1 MITKIDINDPKIS
14 GHLGN
19 QLFQYAAMIGYAKKN
34 YGDKWN
40 NEICMHRWD
49 VEKYLKNPIGY
60 PFRDYVQQFY
70 TFDGPQYEKT
80 YTEPHFHYAPI
91 PFCEKGLNISGYF
104 QSWRYFEGAEKEVR
118 EALEFVPSLKTEVLS
133 RTISSLNCSYN
144 DLLQYNRVTGIHIRL
159 GDYSKLPNHY
169 VQLLQTDYYIRAI
182 QELDDKTD
190 FFLVF
195 SNDIPQCKKYFSTVE
210 EKIRSKVLFVES
222 PQEKSEGN
230 SSAISDLYLMS
241 CCSNFIIANSSM
253 SWWGAWLIRNR
264 DKIVIAPK
272 QWFGPALSMNDT
284 KDLIPPEWIKL

>member
-1 MITKIDINDPKIS
+1 MITKTDINDVKVS
-14 GHLGN
+14 GYLGN
-19 QLFQYAAMIGYAKKN
+19 QLFQYAAMIGYAKKHC
-34 YGDKWN
+34 GDDW
-40 NEICMHRWD
+40 EEYVQIELWD
-49 VEKYLKNPIGY
+49 LRKYLKNP
-60 PFRDYVQQFY
+60 PQLFY
-70 TFDGPQYEKT
+70 ITSELET
-80 YTEPHFHYAPI
+80 YTEPYFHYQEI
-91 PFCEKGLNISGYF
+91 PFKPRLNISGYF

-144 DLLQYNRVTGIHIRL
+144 DLLQYNRVTGIHARL

-195 SNDIPQCKKYFSTVE
+195 SNDIPQCKRYFSSVE